1 LLDAAG
7 GLCALVDRRPV
18 DRRQRTRAFGQHN
31 LELGRSLTG
40 MVEVGGLPPDD
51 ELPVRRSSQR
61 LGEDTAVCAH
71 TGLIGA
77 QVVIIWEQG
86 IVERTALIRRYRH
99 TFLPVEQLVS
109 GGGYQLQ
116 VAVRPCKRY

>member
-1 LLDAAG
+1 
-7 GLCALVDRRPV
+7 
-18 DRRQRTRAFGQHN
+18 
-31 LELGRSLTG
+31 

-99 TFLPVEQLVS
+99 TLLPVEQLVS
-109 GGGYQLQ
+109 RRGYQLQ
-116 VAVRPCKRY
+116 VAVRPGIRY

>member
-1 LLDAAG
+1 MLDTAG

-18 DRRQRTRAFGQHN
+18 DRRQRTRAFGQYN
-31 LELGRSLTG
+31 LELRGPFAG
-40 MVEVGGLPPDD
+40 VVEVSRLPSDD

-99 TFLPVEQLVS
+99 TLLPVEQLVS
-109 GGGYQLQ
+109 GRGYQLQ
-116 VAVRPCKRY
+116 VAVRPGIRY

>member
-1 LLDAAG
+1 
-7 GLCALVDRRPV
+7 
-18 DRRQRTRAFGQHN
+18 
-31 LELGRSLTG
+31 

-99 TFLPVEQLVS
+99 TLLPVEQLVS
-109 GGGYQLQ
+109 GRGYQLQ
-116 VAVRPCKRY
+116 VAVRPGIRY

>member
-1 LLDAAG
+1 MLDAAG

-18 DRRQRTRAFGQHN
+18 DRRQRTRAFGQYN

-61 LGEDTAVCAH
+61 LGEDTAVCAD
-71 TGLIGA
+71 TGLNGA